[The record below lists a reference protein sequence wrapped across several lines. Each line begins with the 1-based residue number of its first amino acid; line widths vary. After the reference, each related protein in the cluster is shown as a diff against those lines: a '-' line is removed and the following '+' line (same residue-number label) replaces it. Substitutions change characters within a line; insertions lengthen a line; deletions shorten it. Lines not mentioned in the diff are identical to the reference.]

1 MAQGSEVQ
9 HPPVQTGFIIPSPWG
24 VCGGV
29 GAQVLLT
36 PLNAAVEH
44 KDAFLLG
51 RVYRGRDLQPYPEPW
66 DELSLF
72 LLHSG
77 VPPSSAACPLTSLS
91 LSLVATTFTARVWH
105 GSNLIPSALLCPPH
119 TSSHRSAPV
128 LLRVLLSPPCLLRA
142 SPTASAQPR
151 WGRTARCCWH
161 GSAHGLRTAWE
172 GH

>member
-1 MAQGSEVQ
+1 MGCVWGCWCPGSIDAPECGSGTQRCLSARACLQRQG
-9 HPPVQTGFIIPSPWG
+9 P
-24 VCGGV
+24 
-29 GAQVLLT
+29 
-36 PLNAAVEH
+36 AA
-44 KDAFLLG
+44 L
-51 RVYRGRDLQPYPEPW
+51 PW

-72 LLHSG
+72 LLHSD
-77 VPPSSAACPLTSLS
+77 VPLSRAARPLTSLS
-91 LSLVATTFTARVWH
+91 LCLVAITFTAHVWH
-105 GSNLIPSALLCPPH
+105 GSNLIPSALLCLPH

-128 LLRVLLSPPCLLRA
+128 PLRVLLSPPCLLRA